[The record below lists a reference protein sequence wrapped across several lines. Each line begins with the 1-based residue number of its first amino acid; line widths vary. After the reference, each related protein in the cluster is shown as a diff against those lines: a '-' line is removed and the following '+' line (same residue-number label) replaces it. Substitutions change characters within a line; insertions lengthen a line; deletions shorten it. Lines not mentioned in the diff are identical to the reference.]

1 MFNRYA
7 LAATAGLAA
16 FGAVAASAATLG
28 GVSTKSLG
36 VGNAVVGACDT
47 DGVDA
52 AYATSYN
59 ATAKAYR
66 VTGVTLSG
74 VAAACAGQ
82 TAKVT
87 LSQAGTPLSEASA
100 PVTGTTLT
108 LTLPTPV
115 NAEAV
120 DNIAVLI
127 AG

>member
-1 MFNRYA
+1 M
-7 LAATAGLAA
+7 
-16 FGAVAASAATLG
+16 
-28 GVSTKSLG
+28 
-36 VGNAVVGACDT
+36 
-47 DGVDA
+47 
-52 AYATSYN
+52 
-59 ATAKAYR
+59 
-66 VTGVTLSG
+66 
-74 VAAACAGQ
+74 
-82 TAKVT
+82 T